1 MSQRL
6 AHVAHPLRSA
16 DLETWRHVW
25 LFLRS
30 YSAPSRHAWGL
41 PWTTMG
47 STRQPPI
54 PRSSSM
60 RVRLCRVKIDPTQ
73 HKTKTIYE
81 SCFVAPPSVCV
92 RFADNC
98 SFEAL
103 RGITIGSGSM
113 LNRGDG
119 ARWSELALSP
129 RPTTVSLYC
138 CCVARRVL
146 R

>member
-1 MSQRL
+1 
-6 AHVAHPLRSA
+6 
-16 DLETWRHVW
+16 
-25 LFLRS
+25 
-30 YSAPSRHAWGL
+30 
-41 PWTTMG
+41 
-47 STRQPPI
+47 
-54 PRSSSM
+54 M
-60 RVRLCRVKIDPTQ
+60 RVRLCRVKVDPTQ

-92 RFADNC
+92 RFADEG

-113 LNRGDG
+113 LDRGDG

-138 CCVARRVL
+138 CCVARCVL
-146 R
+146 C